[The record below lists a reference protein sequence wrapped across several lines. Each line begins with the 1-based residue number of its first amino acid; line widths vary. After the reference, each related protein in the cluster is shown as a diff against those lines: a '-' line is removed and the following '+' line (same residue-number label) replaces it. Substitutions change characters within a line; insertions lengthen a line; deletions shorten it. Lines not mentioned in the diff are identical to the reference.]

1 MLNSA
6 SVMGRYTLTGTVKLI
21 SPLVIRAGVSN
32 DILNDKVD
40 DVVVTYHD
48 GQPFIPGTSL
58 AGVLRQA
65 IQGFE
70 PISEDVLFGSIDDK
84 GTQSALQINDI
95 PLDNTNIV
103 VRDGIR
109 IDDVRGVTED
119 GAKYDFEVIES
130 GATGQLRIDC
140 VIRQCHENQVDKIER
155 ALVAL
160 ANLIKNGISIGARTV
175 NGLGCIACKDISLE
189 HYDFTKPE
197 HVKAWLLRKAGT
209 SVAIPERRMV
219 ADKDL
224 VIDMECYLE
233 DTVLIKSIFE
243 DVWEGYSKSLFIPGT
258 SIKGVLRHQCCNIL
272 HAIDLSNTVEKNLF
286 GYSNNQDSR
295 KGRLMVDEVYLD
307 TTYKQEEQTRTR
319 IDRFTGGVMT
329 GALFQD
335 HPIRNTKGKQLTF
348 PLRMTVKDCSNS
360 EAGLVLLLVKDLM
373 TGQIT
378 LGANHTIGYGRIKGN
393 SVTVQYHGECYGIDG
408 TGKVTEGESTKL
420 ENLVQALHQS
430 TEDTMLAKEGAHE

>member
-32 DILNDKVD
+32 DILNDTVD

-224 VIDMECYLE
+224 VIDMKCYLE

-295 KGRLMVDEVYLD
+295 KGRLTVDEVYLD

-348 PLRMTVKDCSNS
+348 PLRMTVKDCSDS

-378 LGANHTIGYGRIKGN
+378 LGANRTIGYGRIKGN
-393 SVTVQYHGECYGIDG
+393 SVIVQYHGESYGIDS
-408 TGKVTEGESTKL
+408 TGKVTAGEATKL
-420 ENLVQALHQS
+420 EALVQALHQS

>member
-6 SVMGRYTLTGTVKLI
+6 SVIGRYTLAGTVKLT

-32 DILNDKVD
+32 DILNDTVD
-40 DVVVTYHD
+40 DIVVTYHD

-65 IQGFE
+65 IQGLE
-70 PISEDVLFGSIDDK
+70 PVSEDVLFGSIDDK

-103 VRDGIR
+103 VRDGIC
-109 IDDVRGVTED
+109 IDDVRGVTKD

-130 GATGQLRIDC
+130 GATGRLRIDC
-140 VIRQCHENQVDKIER
+140 VIRQCHENQADKIER

-160 ANLIKNGISIGARTV
+160 ANLLKNGISIGARTV
-175 NGLGCIACKDISLE
+175 NGLGRITCKDISLE

-197 HVKAWLLRKAGT
+197 HVKAWLLRKSGA
-209 SVAIPERRMV
+209 SIPERRMV

-243 DVWEGYSKSLFIPGT
+243 EAWEDKSVALFIPGT
-258 SIKGVLRHQCCNIL
+258 SIKGVLRHHCNRIL
-272 HAIDLSNTVEKNLF
+272 QVLGRGHKIVDMLF
-286 GYSNNQDSR
+286 GYSDDRSKESR
-295 KGRLMVDEVYLD
+295 KGRLMVDEVYFD
-307 TTYKQEEQTRTR
+307 KSFTQEEQPR
-319 IDRFTGGVMT
+319 IRVDRFTGGAMN

-335 HPIRNTKGKQLTF
+335 HPVRKGKGKQLAF
-348 PLRMTVKDCSNS
+348 PLRMTVKDCSDS

-378 LGANHTIGYGRIKGN
+378 LGANRTIGYGRIKGN
-393 SVTVQYHGECYGIDG
+393 SVAVQYHGESYSIDG

-420 ENLVQALHQS
+420 EALVQALHQS